1 MKKMVFT
8 MNEENIF
15 EVLGVENSE
24 GLNKLREKLS
34 PHDVSLSDFIS
45 TLTNLISV

>member
-15 EVLGVENSE
+15 EVLGVANSE

-34 PHDVSLSDFIS
+34 PHDVSLTDFIS
-45 TLTNLISV
+45 TIDKMITI